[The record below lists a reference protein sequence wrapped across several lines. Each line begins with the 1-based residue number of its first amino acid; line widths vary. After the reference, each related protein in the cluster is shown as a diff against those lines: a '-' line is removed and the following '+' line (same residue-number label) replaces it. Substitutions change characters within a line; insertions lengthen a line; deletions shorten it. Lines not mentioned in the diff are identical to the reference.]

1 MVLKYTVKGIGIWL
15 MCALFFLY
23 EFLLRTVI
31 GTFQHPI
38 MYDLNLSAIEFSM
51 LSSTFYLLIYAI
63 MQVPVGLIVDRFG
76 LKKSLFVGA
85 FICASASIGFAYANT
100 YIYAAL
106 FRFLTGFGSAFGF
119 ICLLVAVYDWL
130 PQKNRAL
137 LIGISQFIGTMGP
150 MIAAGP
156 FEALAKSGDI
166 DWRLL
171 FTYLGIIGFVLS
183 AAILS
188 VVQNNKEKSGRYI
201 VLKRPEGI
209 LKTIRH
215 IFSKK
220 QAWYIALFSALV
232 YFSLEYLS
240 ENEGKS
246 FLILKGISSLDAS
259 FMITI
264 SWLGY
269 ALGCPFLGW
278 LSDFSQKRKPDLLI
292 AALACSFGI
301 TGIVYADQIN
311 MLRASFLLL
320 GLGASGQSV
329 SFALMSEQFKKPYLA
344 ASLSLNNMAITTL
357 TAINAPV
364 ISWALTNSAGSGSP
378 TLIEYRF
385 IFNGLIGFVCLS
397 VIVTLYFLKETYCKS
412 VSDFTYLS
420 R

>member
-1 MVLKYTVKGIGIWL
+1 

-76 LKKSLFVGA
+76 LKKSLFAGA
-85 FICASASIGFAYANT
+85 FICASASIGFAYANS

-171 FTYLGIIGFVLS
+171 FTYLGLIGFVLS

-215 IFSKK
+215 IFSKNK
-220 QAWYIALFSALV
+220 L
-232 YFSLEYLS
+232 
-240 ENEGKS
+240 
-246 FLILKGISSLDAS
+246 GISL
-259 FMITI
+259 
-264 SWLGY
+264 
-269 ALGCPFLGW
+269 CFLHW
-278 LSDFSQKRKPDLLI
+278 
-292 AALACSFGI
+292 
-301 TGIVYADQIN
+301 
-311 MLRASFLLL
+311 
-320 GLGASGQSV
+320 
-329 SFALMSEQFKKPYLA
+329 
-344 ASLSLNNMAITTL
+344 
-357 TAINAPV
+357 
-364 ISWALTNSAGSGSP
+364 
-378 TLIEYRF
+378 F
-385 IFNGLIGFVCLS
+385 IFPWNI
-397 VIVTLYFLKETYCKS
+397 YLKMK
-412 VSDFTYLS
+412 VSLF
-420 R
+420 